1 MKETLYRRISMNNK
15 EFVIKAMLLITLGIL
30 LFVFVMC
37 LSRLEFY
44 SNYDCTCSNGNQSS
58 LDKYRREINET

>member
-1 MKETLYRRISMNNK
+1 MTEILYRRISMHNK

-37 LSRLEFY
+37 LSRLEFFTATMIALIAMIIRVLWV
-44 SNYDCTCSNGNQSS
+44 NIGG
-58 LDKYRREINET
+58 K

>member
-1 MKETLYRRISMNNK
+1 MNNK

-37 LSRLEFY
+37 LSRLEFFTATMIALLAMVIRVLWV
-44 SNYDCTCSNGNQSS
+44 NIGG
-58 LDKYRREINET
+58 K

>member
-1 MKETLYRRISMNNK
+1 MHNK
-15 EFVIKAMLLITLGIL
+15 EFVIKAMLLTTLGIL

-44 SNYDCTCSNGNQSS
+44 SNYDSTYSNDYQSS
-58 LDKYRREINET
+58 LGKYRGK